1 MIGDL
6 YIKGDLY
13 LQGNVE
19 GAAESGSSLLAEAW
33 HIVTVADVTL
43 LLGQFAL
50 VAETPPHTDG
60 TPYLGIHSEHAFQP
74 LEVG

>member
-1 MIGDL
+1 MI
-6 YIKGDLY
+6 GDLY

-43 LLGQFAL
+43 LLGQLAL
-50 VAETPPHTDG
+50 VAETPAHTDG